1 MHGSYLKT
9 CSSIHES
16 SPLQCLKISL
26 LRMYTY
32 IELNYH
38 HIMYMEFV
46 PLMKQPVFGH
56 LIGDLSVTACLN
68 CFRFLP

>member
-1 MHGSYLKT
+1 MEVGSYLKI

-26 LRMYTY
+26 LRMFTY

-38 HIMYMEFV
+38 MYMEFIAV
-46 PLMKQPVFGH
+46 DEQPAV
-56 LIGDLSVTACLN
+56 LVT
-68 CFRFLP
+68 